1 MNDDDLYGLLRAE
14 IEHLETEVEHLE
26 GLRTVAAR
34 ERHALLDRLA
44 HYRQALVRIADSES
58 GHWGRIAF
66 AALHPERDNQP

>member
-1 MNDDDLYGLLRAE
+1 VNGDDLYGLLRAE

-44 HYRQALVRIADSES
+44 HYRHALARIADAES
-58 GHWGRIAF
+58 GHWGHIAR
-66 AALHPERDNQP
+66 AALDGEQDRP